1 MTNTTRVFRGFTAL
15 ILAVIICAAD
25 VATTARALV
34 DFDETFFSGN
44 NITFYDPRCAT
55 QDNGKLVQ
63 LAGRDNTEKILNFFM
78 RKGLSLEQSAGIVGN
93 MMQESGLNPAIIQ
106 GGKIADDL
114 YVLQSGVGFG
124 LVQWTDGGRQQKFMA
139 HMKSMG
145 VGVTNLSGQLEF
157 TWKEMNESY
166 EHVVRA
172 LKSTQDPIVA
182 AVIVHGR
189 ADSPSSDKKYAEAM
203 MHLDNK
209 RGYEISGDSGDTVV
223 RARGGNAQKIYEKYS
238 DAPAL
243 AGSTAASD
251 MQPAGD
257 GTDKTMSA
265 AVSNPSTKDGNN
277 AASCDSEGKFDGGN
291 IYATIGA
298 YAWSKHKGNDINAR
312 PAYREAVVK
321 AKSEGRYVGGIRHT
335 GIDCGGFVSLAIQ
348 DSGFDK
354 AYNSGK
360 GNTIT
365 QENWLKKPESKWEKL
380 DPGAPKLTGDV
391 AINEDHTYM
400 YVDKTKVPKG
410 EEGDFQT
417 NIASASLD
425 ERSPMAGKEGETDR
439 SFRWYRRK
447 G

>member
-1 MTNTTRVFRGFTAL
+1 MTNNTRVFRGFTAL

-78 RKGLSLEQSAGIVGN
+78 RKGLSLAQSAGIVGN

-124 LVQWTDGGRQQKFMA
+124 LVQWTSGGRQQKFMA

-157 TWKEMNESY
+157 VWKEMNESY
-166 EHVVRA
+166 SHTLRA
-172 LKSTQDPIVA
+172 LQSTQDPVEA
-182 AVIVHGR
+182 AVAVHGPPSPGYEAS
-189 ADSPSSDKKYAEAM
+189 ADSPAA
-203 MHLDNK
+203 
-209 RGYEISGDSGDTVV
+209 V
-223 RARGGNAQKIYEKYS
+223 RSVRGGNAKKVFDKYT

-257 GTDKTMSA
+257 GTDNTMSA
-265 AVSNPSTKDGNN
+265 TVSNPSTKDGNN

-354 AYNSGK
+354 QYNAGK

-365 QENWLKKPESKWEKL
+365 QEAWLTKNWRLLTKEEVIGQKQ
-380 DPGAPKLTGDV
+380 TGDV

-447 G
+447 D